1 MAHALI
7 ALHAPSVHAVAVHG
21 LNGEPLAWGF
31 IIGAV
36 GVALW
41 VHEHHWTRFTAWC
54 FAISAGCFTV
64 AIPPLFDALAALTT
78 TGAGLTWLAII
89 GGLAGVAFYLQ
100 AVRSHKPSRVRKLL
114 GGRKKGGAP
123 GAALAVLGATEKRP
137 NRHRRIGTP
146 LVSIITGALF
156 AVVVGGWRLLLK
168 NAGTSAAATLQS
180 IAESSRKVNNGS
192 AAAAMPASHRPT
204 VYIAAVGVLL
214 LIAFLMHTFEK
225 RRKQQGPGGKGR
237 QPQRGGFPSL
247 PARGNN

>member
-1 MAHALI
+1 M
-7 ALHAPSVHAVAVHG
+7 
-21 LNGEPLAWGF
+21 
-31 IIGAV
+31 
-36 GVALW
+36 

-78 TGAGLTWLAII
+78 TGSGLTWLAIV
-89 GGLAGVAFYLQ
+89 GGLAFVAFYLQ
-100 AVRSHKPSRVRKLL
+100 AIRSHKPSRVRKLL
-114 GGRKKGGAP
+114 GGRKKGASGGP

-168 NAGTSAAATLQS
+168 NAGTSAAATIQS

-192 AAAAMPASHRPT
+192 AAKAMPPADRPE
-204 VYIAAVGVLL
+204 VYIAAVAVLL
-214 LIAFLMHTFEK
+214 VIALAMRTFE
-225 RRKQQGPGGKGR
+225 RRRRQQRGGGKG
-237 QPQRGGFPSL
+237 QPQRGGFPSI
-247 PARGNN
+247 PARGNG